1 MEIIVL
7 LLDKYPHEWLSFPVK
22 CVYIVNELELIL
34 INKKQKL
41 MCSIHLRFLLD
52 CGRP

>member
-1 MEIIVL
+1 MEIIIL
-7 LLDKYPHEWLSFPVK
+7 LLDKYPHEWLSFPVM
-22 CVYIVNELELIL
+22 CVNELELIV

-41 MCSIHLRFLLD
+41 MCSSHLRFLLD